1 MLGSLLLYAGL
12 VVASAGALSVVR
24 PLAFL
29 GIASRPREAVILA
42 VGLVVVA
49 AAFALPAREKR
60 IKSARTVLDRFVPA
74 WQFGEFHTI
83 RVSAP
88 PDRVYRAVKDVT
100 AREIRL
106 FRTLTAIRRLG
117 RRGPESILNAPLDH
131 PLIEVA
137 TQSGFQWLSDEP
149 DEIVLGTVVVAPRG
163 FGATRGLDPSDF
175 GTLRAPGFALAAMN
189 FRIEPAGEGACLLT
203 TETRVFA
210 TDVSARRRFA
220 PYWRTIYPGSALI
233 RRMWLR
239 AVRRRAESP
248 PPARPATWPGS
259 RRTSPTGPGRPI

>member
-29 GIASRPREAVILA
+29 GIASRPRGAVILA

-117 RRGPESILNAPLDH
+117 RRGPESILNAPADRPLLD
-131 PLIEVA
+131 VA
-137 TQSGFQWLSDEP
+137 TQSGFRWLADEP
-149 DEIVLGTVVVAPRG
+149 PNEIVVATG
-163 FGATRGLDPSDF
+163 IGH
-175 GTLRAPGFALAAMN
+175 ALAAMN
-189 FRIEPAGEGACLLT
+189 FRVEPSGESACILT

-210 TDVSARRRFA
+210 PDPSTCRRFA

-239 AVRRRAESP
+239 AVKERAETP
-248 PPARPATWPGS
+248 P
-259 RRTSPTGPGRPI
+259 TSPSAGAG